1 MKYEVVIVG
10 AGPAGSTAAKF
21 LSEKGIKVLLLDKDK
36 FPRGKPCGG
45 GLPVRLFKKFPYIN
59 DDFIESYSQ
68 SACAYSPTLK
78 YKLELQRDE
87 HILAMILREKFDYEL
102 VKLAI
107 NSGAKLIDGETAVDV
122 KITNNSAKILL
133 DDNTNVESEIVIG
146 ADGVWSTIAKKTGLC
161 NNYKNICMCAFEEY
175 KISPETLDRYLGKAR
190 TCHLHFK
197 LNQNAGYG
205 WVFPKKEHI
214 NIGISEFRQAI
225 DQQKGKKNIK
235 EKYIE
240 YVKILK
246 KDNVIP
252 ENLKIG
258 RIRGAALPT
267 RPLDKTYS
275 ERVIVCGDAAGFS
288 NPVSGEGIFHA
299 MQSGKIAADVITKA
313 LEKNDTSE
321 EFLSKYQKNWYK
333 DFGKDLKLLYRTSMI
348 WGEGYE
354 KFIEIIFNDKKLGE
368 LVVDTIIGKIE
379 ARKCRRM
386 MIRRL
391 AYLKI
396 KDKFVK
402 NPNKN
407 QSN

>member
-36 FPRGKPCGG
+36 FPRDKSCGG
-45 GLPVRLFKKFPYIN
+45 GLPVRVFKRFPYIKDN
-59 DDFIESYSQ
+59 FIESYIY
-68 SACAYSPTLK
+68 SATAYSPTLK
-78 YKLELQRDE
+78 YKLELHRDE
-87 HILAMILREKFDYEL
+87 PILAMILREKFDYEL

-107 NSGAKLIDGETAVDV
+107 NSGTKLIDGKTAVDI
-122 KITNNSAKILL
+122 KITNDSAKILL

-146 ADGVWSTIAKKTGLC
+146 ADGIWSTIAKKSGLC

-175 KISPETLDRYLGKAR
+175 KISPETLDKYLGETR

-197 LNQNAGYG
+197 LNKNAGYG
-205 WVFPKKEHI
+205 WVFPKKQHV
-214 NIGISEFRQAI
+214 NIGITEFRQAI

-240 YVKILK
+240 YLKILK

-252 ENLKIG
+252 ENLKVE

-275 ERVIVCGDAAGFS
+275 ERVIICGDAAGFA

-299 MQSGKIAADVITKA
+299 MASGEIAAEVVIKA
-313 LEKNDTSE
+313 LEKNNTTE
-321 EFLSKYQKNWYK
+321 KFLSEYQKNWYK

-348 WGEGYE
+348 WGKGHE
-354 KFIEIIFNDKKLGE
+354 KFLETIFNDKKLSE
-368 LVVDTIIGKIE
+368 LVVDMIIGKMDVK
-379 ARKCRRM
+379 KCRRT

-391 AYLKI
+391 FYLKI
-396 KDKFVK
+396 KEKIVK
-402 NPNKN
+402 K
-407 QSN
+407 SL